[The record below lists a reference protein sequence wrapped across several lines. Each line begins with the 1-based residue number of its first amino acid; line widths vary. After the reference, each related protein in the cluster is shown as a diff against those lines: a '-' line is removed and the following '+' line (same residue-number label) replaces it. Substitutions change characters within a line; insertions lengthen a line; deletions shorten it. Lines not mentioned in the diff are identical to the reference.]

1 MWLNGSFQEN
11 SGTPK
16 DIDIGMPVEDSGGVV
31 VRREVEAED
40 PSDTGSNAIKE
51 EAARRKAYGEAV
63 RRAEEEEVAR
73 RKAHKEATKR
83 AAEEEAARRRAYGGP
98 SLKTKKKKGQA

>member
-1 MWLNGSFQEN
+1 MWLNRSFQEN

-40 PSDTGSNAIKE
+40 ASDTGSNAMKE
-51 EAARRKAYGEAV
+51 EATRRKAYGEAV
-63 RRAEEEEVAR
+63 RRAEEEEAAR
-73 RKAHKEATKR
+73 RKAHKEAMKR
-83 AAEEEAARRRAYGGP
+83 AAEEEAEKRRAYGGP
-98 SLKTKKKKGQA
+98 SLRTKKKKGQA